1 MSVIAF
7 YGRELFTIG
16 GSDGQSLSGD
26 TTTTFVVTAPLTDQV
41 PKCSPVLM
49 VRDLKLCT
57 EEDLWQL

>member
-1 MSVIAF
+1 MTAESTFSGAWGDRGF
-7 YGRELFTIG
+7 
-16 GSDGQSLSGD
+16 DGQSLSGD